1 MESVGSY
8 TQMSRG
14 EQFRRVP
21 QTELLLLSYNGQGDE
36 FDDFIDKLEADDYE
50 LAYTKE
56 AVQKA
61 KEEYEYLSAHQLV
74 EAIK

>member
-36 FDDFIDKLEADDYE
+36 FDEFDEHL
-50 LAYTKE
+50 TKQQTLR
-56 AVQKA
+56 V
-61 KEEYEYLSAHQLV
+61 
-74 EAIK
+74 

>member
-1 MESVGSY
+1 MDSVGSY

-36 FDDFIDKLEADDYE
+36 FDEFDEFDEHL
-50 LAYTKE
+50 TKQQTLR
-56 AVQKA
+56 V
-61 KEEYEYLSAHQLV
+61 
-74 EAIK
+74 